1 MPVKL
6 GTVSLYNQLKTP
18 VNVCFEELSNI
29 TIVIRKA
36 QENFFITLMKDTA
49 KGLKVRMEFI

>member
-6 GTVSLYNQLKTP
+6 GTVSLYNQLETP

-29 TIVIRKA
+29 TILIRSA
-36 QENFFITLMKDTA
+36 QWKTNIIF
-49 KGLKVRMEFI
+49 